1 MSEGASSV
9 VYRFNYQPT
18 LMRFKKYDSCIRECI
33 DDYKG
38 LKCANWFNCQ
48 DSHEYYTKIMKKIV
62 PERYMLSQF
71 DLFSENH
78 VDFQNICRAIP
89 DNFNGGVNSYSIL
102 KDKFILM
109 TDATRILGMD
119 DVWAFEIK
127 PKWGFMN
134 YWPVP
139 PPHHYQNYYCRFCI
153 LKMTGLKNPLNQVH
167 EENKYCPVDF
177 FSRCPSRIEHA
188 ILNLFS
194 HPQNNLKIFKN
205 GVRQTVESLTQQQ
218 IQDFVLLITDAIID
232 DARINPIENGGGF
245 HYSFCQA
252 SENSECCIRQDCH
265 VRAYGGILDFLNQ
278 CQRIDRIGIEA
289 ISRIWAKMN
298 TKERNEAIQ
307 LLSDFSSIIWKDP
320 YFSNISDLFDERES
334 IYLLRDFLLSMTFRD
349 ASIIFNFRQIEDTSE
364 SENPPPNT
372 VFSDG
377 NLFRYEIRLID
388 LDPRTPQNIPF
399 YFFTNNHI
407 LHTFL
412 KLKRLPSCDNSCNNL
427 DFINVD

>member
-1 MSEGASSV
+1 MDDLNKMESEYMSEGASSV

-18 LMRFKKYDSCIRECI
+18 LMRFK
-33 DDYKG
+33 
-38 LKCANWFNCQ
+38 N
-48 DSHEYYTKIMKKIV
+48 
-62 PERYMLSQF
+62 
-71 DLFSENH
+71 ENH

-218 IQDFVLLITDAIID
+218 IQDFIQANQKTHHQIQSSLMAIC
-232 DARINPIENGGGF
+232 F
-245 HYSFCQA
+245 
-252 SENSECCIRQDCH
+252 
-265 VRAYGGILDFLNQ
+265 VM
-278 CQRIDRIGIEA
+278 
-289 ISRIWAKMN
+289 K
-298 TKERNEAIQ
+298 
-307 LLSDFSSIIWKDP
+307 
-320 YFSNISDLFDERES
+320 FD
-334 IYLLRDFLLSMTFRD
+334 
-349 ASIIFNFRQIEDTSE
+349 
-364 SENPPPNT
+364 
-372 VFSDG
+372 
-377 NLFRYEIRLID
+377 
-388 LDPRTPQNIPF
+388 
-399 YFFTNNHI
+399 
-407 LHTFL
+407 
-412 KLKRLPSCDNSCNNL
+412 
-427 DFINVD
+427 